1 LNDASLARHR
11 DLDRAL
17 AGDLERL
24 VSMRHDIHR
33 EPELSGAEHATTAK
47 VEAAFAGLDVRM
59 RRGPNGVGLV
69 VDAGPP
75 GPRVALRADLDA
87 LALDEAVD
95 VPYRSRV
102 PGAMHACGHD
112 VHTAA
117 VVGAARALVTTCPE
131 RPFRFLF
138 QHAEEMTPGGALDLI
153 AHGAM
158 RDVTAIVMLHCD
170 PTRALGRVGI
180 QAGPVT
186 ASSDA
191 FTVTLRGEGGHG
203 ARPHETQDLV
213 LALAQAIQQVHLAF
227 DRAIDDRTPHVVSVG
242 TVHAGR
248 TSNNVIPDRATFGG
262 TIRTVDARTRD
273 RVEPVFRRALGGVAA
288 AWGVEYDLEILR
300 GAPPVLN
307 DAAVAEVIRAAAVEA
322 LGAEAVEP
330 MGPPSMGAEDFGWY
344 LAHAP
349 GALFRLGVGVG
360 APLHSAS
367 FRADD
372 QSVLLG
378 ARVLVRAALD
388 LGG

>member
-1 LNDASLARHR
+1 MTDGSLARQR
-11 DLDRAL
+11 DLDRTI
-17 AGDLERL
+17 AGDLDRL
-24 VSMRHDIHR
+24 VAMRHEIHR
-33 EPELSGAEHATTAK
+33 EPELSGAEHATTAR
-47 VEAAFAGLDVRM
+47 VEAAFAGLDVRT
-59 RRGPNGVGLV
+59 RRGPGGVGLV

-95 VPYRSRV
+95 VPFRSCV
-102 PGAMHACGHD
+102 PGVMHACGHD

-117 VVGAARALVTTCPE
+117 LVGAARALIAACPE

-138 QHAEEMTPGGALDLI
+138 QHAEEATPGGALELI
-153 AHGAM
+153 ADGAM
-158 RDVTAIVMLHCD
+158 EDVRAIVMLHCD
-170 PTRALGRVGI
+170 PTRALGRVGV

-191 FTVTLRGEGGHG
+191 FTVTLRGRGGHG

-227 DRAIDDRTPHVVSVG
+227 DRSFDDRSPHVVSVG

-248 TSNNVIPDRATFGG
+248 TSHNVIPDRATFGG

-273 RVEPVFRRALGGVAA
+273 GVEAVFRRALGGVAA
-288 AWGVEYDLEILR
+288 AWGVEYDLEIRR

-307 DAAVAEVIRAAAVEA
+307 DATVAEAIRMAATDA
-322 LGAEAVEP
+322 LGAEAVELL
-330 MGPPSMGAEDFGWY
+330 GPPSMGAEDFGWY

-360 APLHSAS
+360 APLHSAA
-367 FRADD
+367 FQADD

-378 ARVLVRAALD
+378 ARVLARAAVR
-388 LGG
+388 LGA